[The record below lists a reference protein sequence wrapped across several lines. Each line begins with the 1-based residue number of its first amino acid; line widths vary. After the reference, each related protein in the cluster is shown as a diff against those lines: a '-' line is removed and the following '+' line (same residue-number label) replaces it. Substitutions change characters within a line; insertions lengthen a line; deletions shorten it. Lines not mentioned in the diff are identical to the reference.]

1 MCGVILQNYEVIA
14 RKWRPQA
21 FQNLVGQSH
30 IAQTLSN
37 ALKSGRIPHALLFTG
52 PRGTGKTS
60 SARIFAKALRCTHAV
75 DFVPCQKCSDCLDI
89 AQGRHIDVIEIDGAS
104 NNGVDS
110 IRELRDSVVFAPA
123 SGKYKIYIIDE
134 VHMLSASAFNALLK
148 TLEEPPAHVVFILA
162 TTEVQKIPNT
172 ILSRCQRFDFRMIS
186 QKEISQHLAEICRQE
201 NIPFEEEALWLI
213 ARQGKGSMRDSQSL
227 LEQVVTFSEQNV
239 SVEKV
244 VASLGLVQ
252 REVVNQTLKALITKD
267 MSALQK
273 ALADL
278 NLSGCDP
285 TLFVEELLEQ
295 WRNALMIKI
304 QAHKMNVPV
313 ELPDSEIQWLEQL
326 TTALNEEDIQ
336 LLFDITIKGSQ
347 LLLRATEPRL
357 ALEMLLLKL
366 FSAPRVVALS
376 ALLAGAPATE
386 PMTAPSPTVSRP
398 GATASAPAA
407 TSPSAPTSARPTT
420 RSAPPAPVTVA
431 TPTAPMEDLTPAVPK
446 DPWQRFIES
455 VRSSNGLLA
464 ALLEHTFIMEH
475 TSDLLKL
482 GLPEKMSFLMDK
494 LKAPQNMERLQ
505 TFIESLWKQKLTV
518 EVHLAKATAQSV
530 PVLTPKEKGQKADL
544 EKSQKERQQI
554 EAHPLM
560 KKTQSLFKTEIV
572 SIKEEKTSK
581 EENPS

>member
-1 MCGVILQNYEVIA
+1 M
-14 RKWRPQA
+14 
-21 FQNLVGQSH
+21 
-30 IAQTLSN
+30 
-37 ALKSGRIPHALLFTG
+37 KSGRIPHALLFTG

-60 SARIFAKALRCTHAV
+60 SARIFAKALRCPNAV

-110 IRELRDSVVFAPA
+110 IRELRDSVAFAPA

-148 TLEEPPAHVVFILA
+148 TLEEPPSHVVFILA

-239 SVEKV
+239 TVEKV

-252 REVVNQTLKALITKD
+252 REVVNQTLKALISKD
-267 MSALQK
+267 MSTLQK

-295 WRNALMIKI
+295 WRNALMVKI

-313 ELPDSEIQWLEQL
+313 ELPDSEIQWLEQI
-326 TTALNEEDIQ
+326 TTNLNEEDIQ
-336 LLFDITIKGSQ
+336 LLFDITLKGSQ
-347 LLLRATEPRL
+347 FLLRATEPRL

-366 FSAPRVVALS
+366 FSAPRVVVLS
-376 ALLAGAPATE
+376 ELLAGGAGVEPARMVPVPRTIAAPTTQTSTPHAAPAT
-386 PMTAPSPTVSRP
+386 S
-398 GATASAPAA
+398 ASARP
-407 TSPSAPTSARPTT
+407 TPSAPTT
-420 RSAPPAPVTVA
+420 
-431 TPTAPMEDLTPAVPK
+431 PMEDLTPAVPK
-446 DPWQRFIES
+446 DPWQRFIEN

-464 ALLEHTFIMEH
+464 ALLEHTFVMEH
-475 TSDLLKL
+475 TAEILKL

-505 TFIESLWKQKLTV
+505 TFIESLWKQKLTI
-518 EVHLAKATAQSV
+518 EVHLAKATAQSA
-530 PVLTPKEKGQKADL
+530 PVLTPKEKVQKADQ
-544 EKSQKERQQI
+544 EKSQRERQQI

-572 SIKEEKTSK
+572 SIKEEK
-581 EENPS
+581 PS